1 MRPWSVAAR
10 AGVQVI
16 SGLVGN
22 VTIPR
27 TTTTSTGH
35 WLELESSQVTESQ
48 STLGRV
54 ALAPKTAVS
63 TANAEDASIAAVT
76 TPAVR
81 KLLSGR
87 ERASCNGF
95 IWDSGRVARM
105 PGLATPSVPTASM
118 LVGDFSLVVLGL
130 WGPGFIGRHHRRA
143 VRGDPRCGRASSCGV
158 LAVGVDHV
166 SMTNVK
172 LLAGPRAFFAAR
184 QRIDRTPCSR

>member
-1 MRPWSVAAR
+1 
-10 AGVQVI
+10 
-16 SGLVGN
+16 
-22 VTIPR
+22 
-27 TTTTSTGH
+27 
-35 WLELESSQVTESQ
+35 
-48 STLGRV
+48 
-54 ALAPKTAVS
+54 VS
-63 TANAEDASIAAVT
+63 TASAEDASIAAVT